1 MLWNSQLIQKYNLAG
16 PRYTSYP
23 TAPQFSTEVSKMAL
37 IGKMLEPSKL
47 PLSLYFHVPFCAH
60 LCYYCACNKIVTKQ
74 YDKGTEYVEL
84 LGEELRLRS
93 LMVDQDRPV
102 DQLHFGG
109 GTPTFLSEKNLRT
122 LFQQIRS
129 LFNLVTDGSQDYS
142 IEIDPR
148 EVTASKLETLAELGF
163 NRVSL
168 GIQDFDADVQKA
180 IHRVQPLE
188 LVTQVVDDVRRLG
201 YNSMNFDLIY
211 GLPKQTVAGFDDT
224 LDKVIALSPDRISV
238 FNYAHLPQR
247 FAPQKRIL
255 DEDLPTPD
263 QKLAILKHTIEK
275 LTGAGYVYIGMDH
288 FAKPDDALTKAQ
300 QESHLQRNFQ
310 GYTTHAD
317 TDLLAFGVS
326 AISELDGTYFQN
338 HTDLALYQNSIEN
351 GQLAIMK
358 GYISNQD
365 DRIRHQV
372 IMQLLCNNHLES
384 RTIEQAFGIKFID
397 YFAEELDRLNGL
409 REDGVV
415 KVLYGDNDDV
425 QIEITE
431 AGRLLVR
438 CVCMVFDK
446 YLTANSTFSKVI

>member
-1 MLWNSQLIQKYNLAG
+1 MLWDAQLIQKYNLAG

-23 TAPQFSTEVSKMAL
+23 TAPQFSTEVSKMEL
-37 IGKMLEPSKL
+37 ISKMLEASTL

-74 YDKGTEYVEL
+74 YDKGAEYVEL

-93 LMVDQDRPV
+93 LMIDQNRPV

-109 GTPTFLSEKNLRT
+109 GTPTFLSEANLRQ
-122 LFQQIRS
+122 LFDYIHS
-129 LFNLVTDGSQDYS
+129 YFNLVTDGSQDYS

-148 EVTASKLETLAELGF
+148 EVDRSKLATLAELGF

-168 GIQDFDADVQKA
+168 GIQDFAEDVQKA

-188 LVTQVVDDVRRLG
+188 LVQQVVADIRELG
-201 YNSMNFDLIY
+201 YRSMNFDLIY

-247 FAPQKRIL
+247 FTPQKRIL

-263 QKLAILKHTIEK
+263 QKLALLKHTIEK
-275 LTGAGYVYIGMDH
+275 LTAAGYVYIGMDH
-288 FAKPDDALTKAQ
+288 FAKPDDTLTKAQ
-300 QESHLQRNFQ
+300 QEGHLQRNFQ

-326 AISELDGTYFQN
+326 AISQLDGTYFQN

-358 GYISNQD
+358 GYISDRD
-365 DRIRHQV
+365 DRIRHSV
-372 IMQLLCNNHLES
+372 IMQLLCNNHLDS
-384 RTIEQAFGIKFID
+384 KAIDSTFSIKFTD
-397 YFAEELDRLNGL
+397 YFAQELDRLESL
-409 REDGVV
+409 KEDGVINV
-415 KVLYGDNDDV
+415 YYNDDDV
-425 QIEITE
+425 EIEITE

-446 YLTANSTFSKVI
+446 YLTASSTFSKVI